1 MLGLYIREDF
11 MPNKKRP
18 QLKDIAKEEMPPPIA
33 IGHVTLRVSN
43 VGLAADFYLALGL
56 RLILHREELAILELR
71 GGTHLVLFR
80 AEGEPEAGPVG
91 AFDFMVEDIEA
102 AHAAMGR
109 MGIKGTAIG
118 EDHLAGHLWFEV
130 TDPDGHVLK
139 VFSSHTGGRP
149 V

>member
-1 MLGLYIREDF
+1 

-18 QLKDIAKEEMPPPIA
+18 RLKDIANEQMPPPIA
-33 IGHVTLRVSN
+33 IGHVTLRVSD
-43 VGLAADFYLALGL
+43 VGLAAEFYGALGL
-56 RLILHREELAILELR
+56 RPILHREELAILELR

-80 AEGEPEAGPVG
+80 AKGEPEAGPVG

-109 MGIKGTAIG
+109 AGVEGTAIG

>member
-1 MLGLYIREDF
+1 MTDEKTPR
-11 MPNKKRP
+11 
-18 QLKDIAKEEMPPPIA
+18 LKDMAEEQTPHPIT
-33 IGHVTLRVSN
+33 IGHVTLRVSD
-43 VGLAADFYLALGL
+43 VGIAAEFYAALGL
-56 RLILHREELAILELR
+56 RPILRQEGLAILELR
-71 GGTHLVLFR
+71 GGTHLVLFP

-102 AHAAMGR
+102 AHAAMRGA
-109 MGIKGTAIG
+109 GVEGTAIG

>member
-1 MLGLYIREDF
+1 
-11 MPNKKRP
+11 
-18 QLKDIAKEEMPPPIA
+18 MPPPIA
-33 IGHVTLRVSN
+33 IGHVTLRVSA
-43 VGLAADFYLALGL
+43 VSLAADFYETLGL
-56 RLILHREELAILELR
+56 RPILNREELAILELR

-80 AEGEPEAGPVG
+80 AKDKPKAGPVRV
-91 AFDFMVEDIEA
+91 FDFMVEDIEA
-102 AHAAMGR
+102 AHAAMEKAGVQ
-109 MGIKGTAIG
+109 GTAIC

>member
-1 MLGLYIREDF
+1 
-11 MPNKKRP
+11 MPNKKKAR
-18 QLKDIAKEEMPPPIA
+18 LKDIAIEQMPPPIA
-33 IGHVTLRVSN
+33 IGHVTLSVSD
-43 VGLAADFYLALGL
+43 VGLAANFYGALGL
-56 RLILHREELAILELR
+56 RPILHREGLAILELR

-80 AEGEPEAGPVG
+80 ADEGKPKAGPVG

-102 AHAAMGR
+102 AHAALERAGVE
-109 MGIKGTAIG
+109 GTAIG

>member
-1 MLGLYIREDF
+1 

-18 QLKDIAKEEMPPPIA
+18 RLKGIAKGQVPPPVA
-33 IGHVTLRVSN
+33 IGHVTLRVSE
-43 VGLAADFYLALGL
+43 VSLAADFYEILGL
-56 RLILHREELAILELR
+56 RPILNREELAILELR

-80 AEGEPEAGPVG
+80 AKGKPKAGPVRV
-91 AFDFMVEDIEA
+91 FDFMVEDIEA
-102 AHAAMGR
+102 AHAAMEKAGVR
-109 MGIKGTAIG
+109 VTTICQ
-118 EDHLAGHLWFEV
+118 DHLAGHLWFEV